1 MRMRRFTALITGLLA
16 AACATGG
23 AMSTINGPQPPLS
36 FPEDVN
42 FLLGRWDGEVHIP
55 NDPLGPK
62 RTLILRSFR
71 SVGENAWLADGRYGS
86 GGRAGTPIQAAVAIE
101 RGHLVVR
108 FLTNYRSRLDLAL
121 TAPDTLAGTFELYPG
136 QGSQASLSISLQ
148 RHVVPK
154 VRLDLRAPANA
165 EFTLSQGNG
174 LFQTVQIDES
184 GFVRL
189 FIEPGTYTVLVS
201 KDGLQPWNETL
212 SVRPTDTHVE
222 RVAVL
227 TVPLAT
233 PAPSAA
239 TASAPTVLP
248 APRSA
253 DSWAVVIGIGEYDSR
268 QIPRLRYATQDA
280 DAMYD
285 FLTKSGGYA
294 KDHVLLLTNTS
305 QMKPT
310 LLNIKRALG
319 DFLARRAGRDD
330 TVLIYFAGHGAP
342 EVDVAGTES
351 DGLSK
356 YLIPQDGDP
365 DSLYTSAL
373 PMDEIQRIFARIQA
387 ERILLL
393 LDTCYSGTAGG
404 RSFARQRVR
413 ATGLNDQF
421 LERLARNRGR
431 VIITAS
437 GPNEVALELD
447 ELGHGLFTYY
457 ILEGLRGKADRNGDG
472 IVTVSELY
480 EYVEDQVDRAAR
492 RAGGRQQPLMKGEL
506 EGSLPISILHRD

>member
-1 MRMRRFTALITGLLA
+1 MRMRHWTVFLGSLLA

-23 AMSTINGPQPPLS
+23 ATSTINWPQPPLS
-36 FPEDVN
+36 FPEDIN
-42 FLLGRWDGEVHIP
+42 FLLGRWDGEVYVP

-62 RTLILRSFR
+62 RTLILRNIR
-71 SVGENAWLADGRYGS
+71 PVGEQAWLADGRYGS
-86 GGRAGTPIQAAVAIE
+86 GGNAAAPIEAAVAID
-101 RGHLVVR
+101 RGRLVVR
-108 FLTNYRSRLDLAL
+108 FLTNYKSRLDLTL

-136 QGSQASLSISLQ
+136 QGPQVALSISL
-148 RHVVPK
+148 RRRVVPK
-154 VRLDLRAPANA
+154 TRLDVRAPANA

-174 LFQTVQIDES
+174 VFQTVQIDDS
-184 GFVRL
+184 GFTRL
-189 FIEPGTYTVLVS
+189 FIEPGTYTAIVS
-201 KDGLQPWNETL
+201 KDGFQPWTQTL
-212 SVRPTDTHVE
+212 SVEPTDTQVE

-227 TVPLAT
+227 TVSPAT
-233 PAPSAA
+233 PAPSA
-239 TASAPTVLP
+239 TAAAPTVLP
-248 APRSA
+248 APRVA
-253 DSWAVVIGIGEYDSR
+253 DRWAVVIGVGEYDNR

-280 DAMYD
+280 DAMYE

-330 TVLIYFAGHGAP
+330 MVLIYFAGHGAP
-342 EVDVAGTES
+342 EIDVAGTES

-404 RSFARQRVR
+404 RSFAHQRVR

-421 LERLARNRGR
+421 LERLTRSRGR

-437 GPNEVALELD
+437 GPNEVAFELD
-447 ELGHGLFTYY
+447 ELGHGVFTYY
-457 ILEGLRGKADRNGDG
+457 VLEGLQGKADRNGDG

-480 EYVEDQVDRAAR
+480 EYVEEQVDRAAR
-492 RAGGRQQPLMKGEL
+492 RAGGRQRPLMKGEV
-506 EGSLPISILHRD
+506 EGSLPISILRRD